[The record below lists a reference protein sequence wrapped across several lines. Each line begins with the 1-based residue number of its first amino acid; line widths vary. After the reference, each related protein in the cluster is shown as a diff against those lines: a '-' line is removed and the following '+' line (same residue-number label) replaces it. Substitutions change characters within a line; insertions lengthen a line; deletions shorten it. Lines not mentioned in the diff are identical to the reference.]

1 MSNSFSSHKN
11 PETLPDQELYKG
23 LLNNHRPSIS
33 QLYREVYPMAKAQLM
48 RMGANEE
55 EVKDAFQEG
64 MVALWKNTQQGKF
77 QLQAETKMSTYLIQI
92 CKNQFLEKKR
102 KLPNTGSLHP
112 DQQVERLAE
121 DNFLD
126 HWFKKEE
133 MEKLSKHLRMLGER
147 CQKLL
152 KLFYYER
159 ESMREIALEM
169 NLGEASAKNEK
180 YRCMQKLKK
189 TYDLG

>member
-11 PETLPDQELYKG
+11 LETLPDQELYQG
-23 LLNNHRPSIS
+23 LLNNHRSSIS

-64 MVALWKNTQQGKF
+64 MVALWKNTKQGKF

-92 CKNQFLEKKR
+92 CKNHFLEKKR

-126 HWFKKEE
+126 HWFKREE
-133 MEKLSKHLRMLGER
+133 MEQLSKHLRMLGER